1 VIARKE
7 NSMIRRDTAMRK
19 LAPTTILKATMLAGA
34 ALVLAACGSADD
46 ASTEANADTVEM
58 PADEA
63 LTAVSEDAVEDPA
76 ATATDAAESTDAVEA
91 DAEQAADAAAGVA
104 AEAAAA
110 AEDAAP
116 VE

>member
-1 VIARKE
+1 
-7 NSMIRRDTAMRK
+7 MRK
-19 LAPTTILKATMLAGA
+19 PATTARFNATMLAGA
-34 ALVLAACGSADD
+34 ALLLAACGSADD

-63 LTAVSEDAVEDPA
+63 LTAVSEVPVEDPA
-76 ATATDAAESTDAVEA
+76 ATETDAPDETDAAEA

-110 AEDAAP
+110 AENTPPA
-116 VE
+116 E